1 MNKIC
6 KLSAIALLASST
18 SLMAQ
23 SKSFEGVSLGVS
35 LSAIGVEVAAGSS
48 TNNNTAGTN
57 NGSSA
62 DGSLGKVAEIA
73 AVDLSYG
80 FAIGPNGII
89 QVGASYTP
97 GKAKAGS
104 GTFSEASGSTS
115 GPGAETAQ
123 TGKLTLEVKD
133 PYTIYIA
140 PTYVVSKDSAIYA
153 KLGYSKADV
162 NSTSTGTAALSNK
175 PGDLEGYTYAVG
187 SKTMLT
193 PNLYL
198 GVEASVTDYDTVSA
212 TVASAGANVSDGGRK
227 INADVKTA
235 QGIITLGYK
244 F

>member
-23 SKSFEGVSLGVS
+23 SKSFEGVSLGLTVS
-35 LSAIGVEVAAGSS
+35 GIGAEVSGSS
-48 TNNNTAGTN
+48 TQAGKTPNTG
-57 NGSSA
+57 NGNSA
-62 DGSLGKVAEIA
+62 NGSLGKVTEIA
-73 AVDLSYG
+73 AIDLSYG
-80 FAIGPNGII
+80 YAIGNNGII

-104 GTFSEASGSTS
+104 GTYTDGVTNA
-115 GPGAETAQ
+115 GANLNAG
-123 TGKLTLEVKD
+123 TGNLSLEVKD

-153 KLGYSKADV
+153 KIGYAKAEI
-162 NSTSTGTAALSNK
+162 NTSATGGATLSQK
-175 PGDLEGYTYAVG
+175 PGDLEGISYGIG

-193 PNLYL
+193 QNLYL
-198 GVEASVTDYDTVSA
+198 GVEANITDYDAISA
-212 TVASAGANVSDGGRK
+212 TTQTNAGNGGTASKRVT
-227 INADVKTA
+227 ADVQTV
-235 QGIITLGYK
+235 QGMVTLGYK

>member
-23 SKSFEGVSLGVS
+23 SKSFEGASLGLSVS
-35 LSAIGVEVAAGSS
+35 GIGVEV
-48 TNNNTAGTN
+48 
-57 NGSSA
+57 NGSGTTSA
-62 DGSLGKVAEIA
+62 GNKSSGSLGKVAEIA

-80 FAIGPNGII
+80 FAIGNNGLI

-104 GTFSEASGSTS
+104 GTYTDGTTNAGSLNLNA
-115 GPGAETAQ
+115 G
-123 TGKLTLEVKD
+123 TGNISLEVKD

-153 KLGYSKADV
+153 KIGYAKAEI
-162 NSTSTGTAALSNK
+162 STSATGGASLSTK
-175 PGDLEGYTYAVG
+175 PGDLEGMSYGIG

-198 GVEASVTDYDTVSA
+198 GVEANITDYDAVRA
-212 TVASAGANVSDGGRK
+212 TTLLNAGDGGTSSK
-227 INADVKTA
+227 TITADVKTV

>member
-23 SKSFEGVSLGVS
+23 SKSFEGASLGLSVS
-35 LSAIGVEVAAGSS
+35 GIGVEV
-48 TNNNTAGTN
+48 
-57 NGSSA
+57 NGSGSTSNGSRTS
-62 DGSLGKVAEIA
+62 GSLGKVAEIA

-80 FAIGPNGII
+80 YAIGNNGII

-104 GTFSEASGSTS
+104 GTYTDGTTNAGGQVNAGSGNLS
-115 GPGAETAQ
+115 
-123 TGKLTLEVKD
+123 LEVAD

-140 PTYVVSKDSAIYA
+140 PTYVVIKDSAIYA
-153 KLGYSKADV
+153 KVGYAKADIK
-162 NSTSTGTAALSNK
+162 TSATGGATLSRT
-175 PGDLEGYTYAVG
+175 PGDLEGMSYGIG

-198 GVEASVTDYDTVSA
+198 GVEANITDYDSITA
-212 TVASAGANVSDGGRK
+212 TTLLNAGNGGTSSK
-227 INADVKTA
+227 TITADVKTV

>member
-23 SKSFEGVSLGVS
+23 SKSFEGASLGLSVS
-35 LSAIGVEVAAGSS
+35 GIGVEV
-48 TNNNTAGTN
+48 
-57 NGSSA
+57 NGSGNTSNGGKSS
-62 DGSLGKVAEIA
+62 GSIGKVAEIA

-80 FAIGPNGII
+80 YAIGNNGII

-104 GTFSEASGSTS
+104 GTYTDGVTNA
-115 GPGAETAQ
+115 GATNLNAG
-123 TGKLTLEVKD
+123 TGNLSLEVKD

-153 KLGYSKADV
+153 KIGYAKADI
-162 NSTSTGTAALSNK
+162 TTAATGGATLSRK
-175 PGDLEGYTYAVG
+175 PGDLEGMSYGIG

-193 PNLYL
+193 QNLYL
-198 GVEASVTDYDTVSA
+198 GVEANITDYDSISA
-212 TVASAGANVSDGGRK
+212 TTLAAAGNGGTSSK
-227 INADVKTA
+227 TITADVKTV
-235 QGIITLGYK
+235 QGTITVVYK

>member
-23 SKSFEGVSLGVS
+23 SKSFEGVSLGLSVS
-35 LSAIGVEVAAGSS
+35 GIGVEVSGSS
-48 TNNNTAGTN
+48 TNTS
-57 NGSSA
+57 GSSGN
-62 DGSLGKVAEIA
+62 GSLGKVTEIA

-80 FAIGPNGII
+80 IATSTNSII
-89 QVGASYTP
+89 QIGATYTP

-104 GTFSEASGSTS
+104 GTYTDAVTNAPNANNNAG
-115 GPGAETAQ
+115 
-123 TGKLTLEVKD
+123 TGNLSLEVKD

-153 KLGYSKADV
+153 KVGYAAADI
-162 NSTSTGTAALSNK
+162 NTAATGGASLSQK
-175 PGDLEGYTYAVG
+175 PGDLKGISYGIG

-198 GVEASVTDYDTVSA
+198 GVEANITDYDNVTA
-212 TVASAGANVSDGGRK
+212 TTLLNAGDGGTSSKR
-227 INADVKTA
+227 ITADVQTV

>member
-23 SKSFEGVSLGVS
+23 SKSFEGASLGLSVS
-35 LSAIGVEVAAGSS
+35 GIGVEVNGSGS
-48 TNNNTAGTN
+48 TNN
-57 NGSSA
+57 SSRTS
-62 DGSLGKVAEIA
+62 GSLGKVAEIA
-73 AVDLSYG
+73 AIDLSYG
-80 FAIGPNGII
+80 YAIGNNGII

-104 GTFSEASGSTS
+104 GTYTDGT
-115 GPGAETAQ
+115 TN
-123 TGKLTLEVKD
+123 TGGQANAGTGNLSLEVKD

-153 KLGYSKADV
+153 KVGYAKAEI
-162 NSTSTGTAALSNK
+162 NTAATGGASLSKK
-175 PGDLEGYTYAVG
+175 PGDLEGVSYGIG

-198 GVEASVTDYDTVSA
+198 GVEANITDYDSIKA
-212 TVASAGANVSDGGRK
+212 TTLLNAGDGGTSSK
-227 INADVKTA
+227 TITADVKTV

>member
-23 SKSFEGVSLGVS
+23 SKSFEGASLGLSVS
-35 LSAIGVEVAAGSS
+35 GIGVEV
-48 TNNNTAGTN
+48 
-57 NGSSA
+57 NGSGSNSNGNKSS
-62 DGSLGKVAEIA
+62 GSLGKVAEIA
-73 AVDLSYG
+73 AIDLSYG
-80 FAIGPNGII
+80 FAVGPNGII

-104 GTFSEASGSTS
+104 GTYTDAVVSTGGQASAST
-115 GPGAETAQ
+115 GN
-123 TGKLTLEVKD
+123 LTLEVKD

-153 KLGYSKADV
+153 KVGYAKADI
-162 NSTSTGTAALSNK
+162 NTGATGGASLTRR
-175 PGDLEGYTYAVG
+175 PGDLEGMSYGIG

-198 GVEASVTDYDTVSA
+198 GVEANITDYDAVTA
-212 TVASAGANVSDGGRK
+212 TTLLNAGGGATSSK
-227 INADVKTA
+227 TITADVKTV
-235 QGIITLGYK
+235 QGIVTLGYK

>member
-23 SKSFEGVSLGVS
+23 SKSFEGVSLGLTVS
-35 LSAIGVEVAAGSS
+35 GIGAEVSGSS
-48 TNNNTAGTN
+48 TQAGKTPNTGDGNKA
-57 NGSSA
+57 S
-62 DGSLGKVAEIA
+62 GSLGKVTEIA
-73 AVDLSYG
+73 AIDLSYG
-80 FAIGPNGII
+80 YAIGNNGII

-104 GTFSEASGSTS
+104 GTYTDGVTNA
-115 GPGAETAQ
+115 GANLNAG
-123 TGKLTLEVKD
+123 TGNLSLEVKD

-153 KLGYSKADV
+153 KIGYAKAEI
-162 NSTSTGTAALSNK
+162 NTSATGGATLSQK
-175 PGDLEGYTYAVG
+175 PGDLEGISYGIG

-193 PNLYL
+193 QNLYL
-198 GVEASVTDYDTVSA
+198 GVEANITDYDAISA
-212 TVASAGANVSDGGRK
+212 TTQTNAGNGGTASKRVT
-227 INADVKTA
+227 ADVQTV
-235 QGIITLGYK
+235 QGMVTLGYK